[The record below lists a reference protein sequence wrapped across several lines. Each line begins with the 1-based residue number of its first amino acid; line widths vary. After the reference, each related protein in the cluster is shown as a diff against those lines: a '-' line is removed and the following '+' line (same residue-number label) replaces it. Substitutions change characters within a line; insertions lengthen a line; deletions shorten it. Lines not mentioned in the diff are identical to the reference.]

1 MPTFIGGREI
11 EKSRKYEILISMS
24 QQFQV
29 SKYNKDIYTQTTK
42 GTIDS
47 FLFVFFFLII
57 QNTVQNF
64 SCLRLTTVI
73 DTTKSW
79 VQNFAKLLFIECL
92 HVPAL
97 VLSS

>member
-1 MPTFIGGREI
+1 
-11 EKSRKYEILISMS
+11 MS

-47 FLFVFFFLII
+47 FLFFLII
-57 QNTVQNF
+57 QNMVQNF
-64 SCLRLTTVI
+64 SCLQLTTVI

>member
-1 MPTFIGGREI
+1 MLTFIGGRKI
-11 EKSRKYEILISMS
+11 ENSQKYKILISMS

-47 FLFVFFFLII
+47 FLFFLII
-57 QNTVQNF
+57 QNMVQNF
-64 SCLRLTTVI
+64 SCLQLTTVI

>member
-11 EKSRKYEILISMS
+11 ENSQKYKILISMS

-47 FLFVFFFLII
+47 FLFFLII
-57 QNTVQNF
+57 QNMVQNF
-64 SCLRLTTVI
+64 SCLQLTTVI

-79 VQNFAKLLFIECL
+79 VQNFAKLLFIKCL